1 MEITCIFGKKCY
13 NSLGNVNRGG
23 SSMNL
28 KKISSILA
36 LSSGILL
43 LGGLNAKAASSYDS
57 FKGEIFKE
65 KAHVQ
70 VEKVNGFEH
79 SKLERLLK
87 SQQSRDLLK
96 SQQSGVSKSQKLS
109 NGYSTQDLTGNS
121 IYEVEP
127 NDYVT
132 EADYLPQGDIILGT
146 FYHQYDLDTFAIEI
160 PQSGTIAISGVMS
173 TTSLSDIGF
182 VLTDEFDNI
191 IDPVAAQFDDHQMTA
206 GYSLSRGVYFIR
218 ALNIGDY
225 VTNDVYGLAWDYID
239 QTPTQDVTPPPAP
252 QVNRF
257 DDNDTLLKGKAEP
270 YSTVEV
276 SLNGMAVGTGITN
289 ASGDFEAY
297 LPSTYSVGT
306 ILNVTATD
314 QAGNTSAVTSV
325 TVVSSILNGWIVENG
340 KTYHYTKGVK
350 DKGWYYDAGR
360 WYFLDKQT
368 GVKKTGWVYDGGKWY
383 YLNTY
388 GVMQTGWIYDR
399 AWYYLNSNGS
409 MKTGWLKYGGS
420 WYYLK
425 SSGAMAQGWIQVGT
439 KWYYLYSNGKM
450 AYSTWIGKYKIGA
463 DGAWIK

>member
-1 MEITCIFGKKCY
+1 
-13 NSLGNVNRGG
+13 
-23 SSMNL
+23 MNL

-43 LGGLNAKAASSYDS
+43 LGGVNAKAASSYDS
-57 FKGEIFKE
+57 FKGQVVKE

-70 VEKVNGFEH
+70 VEKVSGFDS

-96 SQQSGVSKSQKLS
+96 SQKSGISKSNKFN
-109 NGYSTQDLTGNS
+109 NGYSTQELTGNS

-146 FYHQYDLDTFAIEI
+146 FYHQYDIDTFAIEI
-160 PQSGTIAISGVMS
+160 PQSATIAISGLMS
-173 TTSLSDIGF
+173 TSSLSDIGF
-182 VLTDEFDNI
+182 VLTDEFDNM

-239 QTPTQDVTPPPAP
+239 QTPTPDVTPPPAP

-276 SLNGMAVGTGITN
+276 SLNDMVVGTGITN

-306 ILNVTATD
+306 VLNVTATD
-314 QAGNTSAVTSV
+314 QAGNTSAVTRV
-325 TVVSSILNGWIVENG
+325 YVVSSILNGWIVENG
-340 KTYHYTKGVK
+340 KTYHYTNGTK
-350 DKGWYYDAGR
+350 DKGWYNDTGK
-360 WYFLDKQT
+360 WFFLDKQT
-368 GVKKTGWVYDGGKWY
+368 GVKRTGWVSDGGKWY
-383 YLNTY
+383 YLNPY
-388 GVMQTGWIYDR
+388 GVMQTGWIYDKS
-399 AWYYLNSNGS
+399 WYYLNSDGSMKTGWLKNGGSWFYLNSNGS
-409 MKTGWLKYGGS
+409 MKTGWLKDGGS

-425 SSGAMAQGWIQVGT
+425 SSGAMANGWVQVGT
-439 KWYYLYSNGKM
+439 KWYYFYSNGKM

-463 DGAWIK
+463 DGAWIR